1 MYSPM
6 RDNSTAPSLDA
17 PGMKRPPATATTN
30 RTGPQAVAGV
40 TQDRTLEQAILTNIC
55 RGEQLRGQIIAVLSI
70 LAMIIFTPVSYQ
82 FNDSFQAVF
91 ARPIPR
97 VGILQI
103 LCFTMVYGYLSSK
116 VFGNRG
122 NLSVKRFQLA
132 RYINATIESALPSI
146 MLVGI
151 AQIIEGPETL
161 ASPPVFLYFL
171 FIILSALRFD
181 LGLAIYTGLMCAAG
195 YLIVAMYAV
204 PGAWLSGSGSVLTEP
219 LSHYEK
225 AAILA
230 VGGLITGIVTV
241 QLRKLIFSTWHS
253 HQEQGRIKTLFG
265 QHVSDVVMEKLL
277 GTSSNHDLREVVVLF
292 FDIRN
297 FTNFSENKDPAEVVD
312 FLNTLFQELVEVVGE
327 NDGFVNK
334 FLGDGFMAVFGA
346 PLDDPYAAEHAVQ
359 ASTELLAR
367 LKTLIE
373 TGRIPP
379 TQVSMGLHA
388 GMALTGTVGTEQRKE
403 YTVIGDAVNT
413 AARVESLNRT
423 YDSTLLVTDS
433 VFDAAPE
440 ACANAVSLGSTQV
453 KGREQPVSLY
463 KLA

>member
-1 MYSPM
+1 MLK
-6 RDNSTAPSLDA
+6 NASTTSTVVQPTIEQPSLA
-17 PGMKRPPATATTN
+17 EEVPRPSSGAFSGLP
-30 RTGPQAVAGV
+30 RS
-40 TQDRTLEQAILTNIC
+40 RSLEHAMFVNIY
-55 RGEQLRGQIIAVLSI
+55 RGEQLRGQIIAVLSVVGMALFI
-70 LAMIIFTPVSYQ
+70 PLSYQ
-82 FNDSFQAVF
+82 YSDNFQAVF

-103 LCFTMVYGYLSSK
+103 LCATMLYGYISARI
-116 VFGNRG
+116 FGNRG
-122 NLSVKRFQLA
+122 RLSVKRFQFA
-132 RYINATIESALPSI
+132 RYVNATIESALPSI
-146 MLVGI
+146 MLIGV
-151 AQIIEGPETL
+151 AQILDGPETL

-181 LGLAIYTGLMCAAG
+181 LGLAIYTGLISAAG
-195 YLIVAMYAV
+195 YILVAMYFV
-204 PGAWLSGSGSVLTEP
+204 PGAWISGSGNVLTEP
-219 LSHYEK
+219 LTHFEK
-225 AAILA
+225 AGIMA

-277 GTSSNHDLREVVVLF
+277 GSSSNHDLREVVVLF

-297 FTNFSENKDPAEVVD
+297 FTNFSENKEPAEVVD

-346 PLDDPYAAEHAVQ
+346 PLDDPYAAEHAVR
-359 ASTELLAR
+359 ASKELLVR
-367 LKTLIE
+367 LSSLIE
-373 TGRIPP
+373 SGRIPA
-379 TQVSMGLHA
+379 TEVSMGLHA
-388 GMALTGTVGTEQRKE
+388 GTALTGTVGTDQRKE

-423 YDSTLLVTDS
+423 FNSTLLVTGS
-433 VFDAAPE
+433 VFEAAPE
-440 ACANAVSLGSTQV
+440 ACLGAVSLGNAQV
-453 KGREQPVSLY
+453 KGREQPVAVY

>member
-1 MYSPM
+1 MQE
-6 RDNSTAPSLDA
+6 NSRAPSLDA
-17 PGMKRPPATATTN
+17 PVVELPFASNAQERQE
-30 RTGPQAVAGV
+30 TGSFSGLPQA
-40 TQDRTLEQAILTNIC
+40 RTLEQAIFTNIC

-70 LAMIIFTPVSYQ
+70 LAMAIFIPLSYP
-82 FNDSFQAVF
+82 FNDDFQAVF
-91 ARPIPR
+91 SRPIPR

-103 LCFTMVYGYLSSK
+103 LCFTMLYGYLSSRI
-116 VFGNRG
+116 FGNRR
-122 NLSVKRFQLA
+122 NLSVKRFQIA

-146 MLVGI
+146 MLISI
-151 AQIIEGPETL
+151 AQILDGPETL

-181 LGLAIYTGLMCAAG
+181 MGLALYTGLICAAG
-195 YLIVAMYAV
+195 YVLVAMYVV
-204 PGAWLSGSGSVLTEP
+204 PGAWLSGSGNVLTEP

-225 AAILA
+225 AGIMA

-253 HQEQGRIKTLFG
+253 HQEQDRIKTLFG

-277 GTSSNHDLREVVVLF
+277 GSSSQHDLRNVVVLF

-297 FTNFSENKDPAEVVD
+297 FTNFSETKEPAEVVD

-359 ASTELLAR
+359 ASKELLVR
-367 LKTLIE
+367 LNTLID

-423 YDSTLLVTDS
+423 YDSTLLVTGS
-433 VFDAAPE
+433 VFEAAPE
-440 ACANAVSLGSTQV
+440 ACTGAVSLGNAQV
-453 KGREQPVSLY
+453 KGREQPVSVY